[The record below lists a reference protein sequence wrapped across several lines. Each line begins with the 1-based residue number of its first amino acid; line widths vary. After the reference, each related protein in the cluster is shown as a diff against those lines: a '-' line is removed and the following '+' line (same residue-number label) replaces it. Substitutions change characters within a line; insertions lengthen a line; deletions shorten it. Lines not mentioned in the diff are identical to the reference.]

1 MLCVWV
7 IVDVFDGVGF
17 VMMISDNIVGMM
29 WDKLLVNVV
38 MGVLMGFMGFI
49 YGQFYDELLFKV
61 MLFVVVVE
69 VIVVVWVVGVK
80 LLMIDFEQVWMLVVE
95 GLFVIFKI
103 LML

>member
-1 MLCVWV
+1 MSDVVGCECVFVGKIYVGGVWCGLGYIEFGVIGKLIYIGEFDGCIMLCVWV

-49 YGQFYDELLFKV
+49 YG
-61 MLFVVVVE
+61 
-69 VIVVVWVVGVK
+69 
-80 LLMIDFEQVWMLVVE
+80 
-95 GLFVIFKI
+95 
-103 LML
+103 